1 MRTRA
6 QDQGFVGAP
15 PDVVYRAV
23 ADTRSYASWWAD
35 AGESSDGR
43 VPLRLEPRRVTKA
56 GAEQHRQAIGLFLRL
71 GSPYDGT
78 VEWYLE
84 PLEDGTMVNV
94 FLDVNLGRSATRRL
108 RRIRTSI
115 RRALVGL
122 KKELE

>member
-6 QDQGFVGAP
+6 HDQGFVAAP
-15 PDVVYRAV
+15 PQAVYRKV
-23 ADTRSYASWWAD
+23 ADTESYASWWAD
-35 AGESSDGR
+35 ALEGSNGTVR
-43 VPLRLEPRRVTKA
+43 LRLEPRRVAEA
-56 GAEQHRQAIGLFLRL
+56 GGERYRDSMGLFLRL

-78 VEWYLE
+78 LEWYLE

-94 FLDVNLGRSATRRL
+94 FLDVNLRRSATRRL
-108 RRIRTSI
+108 RRVRTSI